1 MEKNEI
7 LVVYGADPAEMAYKI
22 AEEAGLAELIGDK
35 KKRIGL
41 KPNLVV
47 ARPAAEGATT
57 HPEIAG
63 GLIDYLQ
70 KNGFDN
76 IVILEG
82 SWVGDNT
89 RDAFRCCGYADLA
102 RRKKVELIDTQQDKA
117 KAYDCKGMKIE
128 ICDSARAVDFMINL
142 PVMKGHCQTLVTC
155 ALKNN
160 KGIMP
165 DREKRRFHS
174 LGLHKPIAH
183 LNTVARN
190 DFIVV
195 DGICGDLDFEEGGN
209 PVFAGRLFAA
219 RDPVLCDAWVAEQ
232 MGYAA
237 SEIPYIG
244 LAEKLGVGVG
254 DPKKAAVRELNR
266 PGTLAQS
273 GGRPGGKVRQLTQYI
288 EETEA
293 CSACYAA
300 LIFALSRM
308 DHREL
313 GRLPDKIAI
322 GQGFRGKKGILGV
335 GRCTQGFA
343 AAIDTPGASCPGCP
357 PSGAEV
363 LGFLRQQ

>member
-7 LVVYGADPAEMAYKI
+7 LVVYGVHPAEMAGKI
-22 AEEAGLAELIGDK
+22 AEEARLAELIGDK

-47 ARPAAEGATT
+47 ARPAEEGATT
-57 HPEIAG
+57 HPEIAA

-70 KNGFDN
+70 KNGFTN

-89 RDAFRCCGYADLA
+89 QDAFRNCGYAELA
-102 RRKKVELIDTQQDKA
+102 RQKKVELIDTQLDKA
-117 KAYDCKGMKIE
+117 KPYDCKGMKIE
-128 ICDSARAVDFMINL
+128 ICDSARAVEFMINL
-142 PVMKGHCQTLVTC
+142 PVMKGHCQTLLTC

-160 KGIMP
+160 KGIIP

-183 LNTVARN
+183 LNTAVRN
-190 DFIVV
+190 DFILV

-209 PVFAGRLFAA
+209 PVPAGRIFAA
-219 RDPVLCDAWVAEQ
+219 RDPVLCDAWAAEQ
-232 MGYAA
+232 MGYAV

-244 LAEKLGVGVG
+244 LAEKLGLGVG
-254 DPKKAAVRELNR
+254 DPKKAAVRELNQ
-266 PGTLAQS
+266 PGGAAKVGKAAQ
-273 GGRPGGKVRQLTQYI
+273 PGGKVRELAQYV
-288 EETEA
+288 EEAEA

-308 DHREL
+308 DRNEL
-313 GRLPDKIAI
+313 ARLKGKIAI
-322 GQGFRGKKGILGV
+322 GQGFRGKKGVLGV
-335 GRCTQGFA
+335 GRCTQGF
-343 AAIDTPGASCPGCP
+343 TASCPGCP

-363 LGFLRQQ
+363 LGFLREQMN